1 MPFPISNSIKIS
13 ALFLFL
19 SFSLLGKGFRVT
31 NAEQDSIVKMS
42 GYVYDT
48 IINRPDTLLLKAK
61 IILESIPHG
70 NEVGIISS
78 DEKGHYEYFAN
89 MAYTYSINVVSEN
102 HRKHSEV
109 LNPRMLISGNEII
122 KNFYLEPELKENQ
135 VIRLDKLIFEQG
147 KAAITSVSY
156 QELNRLVSFMNQ
168 YNSMQIQLE
177 GHTDYRGNKK
187 LNMDLSKDRVTAVKS
202 YLVGKGIQPGRIK
215 TKAYGGTMPL
225 VREQSIEASEINRRV
240 EVRILKLK

>member
-1 MPFPISNSIKIS
+1 MPIIISNSIKIS
-13 ALFLFL
+13 GLFLFI
-19 SFSLLGKGFRVT
+19 SFSLFGKGFRIT
-31 NAEQDSIVKMS
+31 IAEQDSIVKMS

-48 IINRPDTLLLKAK
+48 IINRPDSLVLKAK

-70 NEVGIISS
+70 NEVGIITS
-78 DEKGHYEYFAN
+78 DELGYYEYYTN
-89 MAYTYSINVVSEN
+89 MAYTYSINIDSEN
-102 HRKHSEV
+102 HKKYSEV
-109 LNPRMLISGNEII
+109 LNPRLLISGDMIT

-156 QELNRLVSFMNQ
+156 QELNRLVTIMNE
-168 YNSMQIQLE
+168 NNAMQIQLE

-187 LNMDLSKDRVTAVKS
+187 LNMDLSKQRVAAVKS